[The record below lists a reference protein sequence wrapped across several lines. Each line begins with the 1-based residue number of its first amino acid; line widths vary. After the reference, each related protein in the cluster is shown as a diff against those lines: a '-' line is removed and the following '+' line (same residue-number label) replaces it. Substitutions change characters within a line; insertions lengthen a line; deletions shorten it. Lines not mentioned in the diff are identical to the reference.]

1 MSIEYRASVV
11 LLPIFLDQKFVQ
23 NNPDFF
29 KILITEDDKVLSKS
43 VSALHKT
50 TQSCLRDLYNEYIRV
65 DYDWPQKELADC
77 IKKNKDIEIIYLCK
91 LLYVPDCCKAGKLV
105 NVNDFMSLFTDQKYV
120 EIISGSSP
128 QYFR

>member
-29 KILITEDDKVLSKS
+29 KILITEDDKVLSKR

-91 LLYVPDCCKAGKLV
+91 LLHVPDCYKAGKLV

-120 EIISGSSP
+120 EIISGSNP